1 MSVYDTLKVMNKIA
15 SDKSTN
21 NLLTGKIS
29 RERDND
35 IYDAIVMGD
44 KTIEMPSL
52 KPVNTNEKYKKD
64 DGIFIGVPYGEEGLL
79 RILSKSNIEIPD
91 EKEHRFRSKIV
102 APEGTIYL
110 GCPDNGVIKVYSL
123 NGAPGTDISPEVA
136 DAYNICTDNTYLYY
150 SSNYAY
156 RVFKIKL
163 DGSNYAEIVSQ
174 SRYHSS
180 YGIAINS
187 DSTYIYIAYDK
198 YGEELGIAKINIST
212 GEVEETEITDVS
224 FDEIGDLCGDETC
237 VYLLGRNMCG
247 TSRVAVYDF
256 NVNFIREMYTDGVY
270 NKIATDGTNIY
281 LSNSSEVDIYT
292 VSGTFITSI
301 SGSGIQAVTVKDG
314 KIYIVAEESG
324 GGAT

>member
-64 DGIFIGVPYGEEGLL
+64 DGIFIGVPYGKEGLL

-156 RVFKIKL
+156 
-163 DGSNYAEIVSQ
+163 
-174 SRYHSS
+174 
-180 YGIAINS
+180 
-187 DSTYIYIAYDK
+187 
-198 YGEELGIAKINIST
+198 
-212 GEVEETEITDVS
+212 
-224 FDEIGDLCGDETC
+224 
-237 VYLLGRNMCG
+237 
-247 TSRVAVYDF
+247 
-256 NVNFIREMYTDGVY
+256 
-270 NKIATDGTNIY
+270 
-281 LSNSSEVDIYT
+281 
-292 VSGTFITSI
+292 
-301 SGSGIQAVTVKDG
+301 
-314 KIYIVAEESG
+314 
-324 GGAT
+324 